1 MVIWDREDYLKE
13 ADRQF
18 SSTNIYRD
26 AKYTKN
32 MLYSIADKSNKIL
45 HGPSKTKYISE
56 KEVKYF
62 TFNSKNAR
70 KVIFC
75 TIDP

>member
-18 SSTNIYRD
+18 SSTNINRD

-32 MLYSIADKSNKIL
+32 MLYSLADKSNKIL
-45 HGPSKTKYISE
+45 HGPSKTKYI
-56 KEVKYF
+56 
-62 TFNSKNAR
+62 
-70 KVIFC
+70 
-75 TIDP
+75 

>member
-32 MLYSIADKSNKIL
+32 MLYSLADKSNKIL
-45 HGPSKTKYISE
+45 HGPSKTKYI
-56 KEVKYF
+56 
-62 TFNSKNAR
+62 
-70 KVIFC
+70 
-75 TIDP
+75 